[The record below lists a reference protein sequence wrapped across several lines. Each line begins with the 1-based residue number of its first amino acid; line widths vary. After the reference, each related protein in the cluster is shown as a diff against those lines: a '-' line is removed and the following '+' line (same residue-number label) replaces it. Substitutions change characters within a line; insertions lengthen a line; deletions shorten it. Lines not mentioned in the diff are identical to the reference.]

1 MKRFV
6 KEILQDKGTEVVTVA
21 GMQKVADALEKMAE
35 ANIGAVVVTDENGK
49 MAGIFTERDY
59 ARKVIEKG
67 PDPLGIT
74 VNEYMTSVVVT
85 VDPDRLVD
93 DCMALM
99 TDKRCRHL
107 PVLEDGKLSGLISIG
122 DLVKASLEEKE
133 CLIKLLTEYIQ
144 YP

>member
-6 KEILQDKGTEVVTVA
+6 KEILQDKGTEVVTIA
-21 GMQKVADALEKMAE
+21 ATQKVADALKRMAE
-35 ANIGAVVVTDENGK
+35 ANIGAVVVTDEAGE

-67 PDPLGIT
+67 MDPLGIP
-74 VNEYMTSVVVT
+74 VNEYMTAVVVT

-107 PVLEDGKLSGLISIG
+107 PVLKDGKLAGLISIG

-133 CLIKLLTEYIQ
+133 CLIKQLTEYIQ

>member
-21 GMQKVADALEKMAE
+21 ATQKVAEALKRMAE
-35 ANIGAVVVTDENGK
+35 ANIGAVVVTGEGGE

-59 ARKVIEKG
+59 ARKVIGKG
-67 PDPLGIT
+67 PDPLGIP
-74 VNEYMTSVVVT
+74 VSEYMTAVVVT
-85 VDPDRLVD
+85 VDPDRRVD

-133 CLIKLLTEYIQ
+133 CLIKQLTEYIQ